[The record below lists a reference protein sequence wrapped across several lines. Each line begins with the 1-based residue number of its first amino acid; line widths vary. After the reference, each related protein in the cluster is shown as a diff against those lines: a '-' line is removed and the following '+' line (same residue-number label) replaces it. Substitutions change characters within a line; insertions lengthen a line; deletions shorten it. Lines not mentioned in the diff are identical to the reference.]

1 MVPERI
7 RGVDDFAGIELGQ
20 PNVSDGLGGDDVAR
34 GVVHLA
40 AEVVGE
46 IGVVSEVGTDLLSVD
61 GVDDVLR
68 MMGGR
73 MGGVNFQLLL
83 ELIVVP
89 RGQKGV
95 ANLKTKRQYI
105 SSAKYDIELNMMD
118 YFSNSSNL

>member
-20 PNVSDGLGGDDVAR
+20 PNVSDGLGGDDMAR

-68 MMGGR
+68 MGGR
-73 MGGVNFQLLL
+73 TGVVNFPLLL

-95 ANLKTKRQYI
+95 TNLKTKRQYI